1 MEQNVVL
8 CGANSYDQKYYLNQ
22 EFSALPD
29 AVKQE
34 LQIMCVWFTEDIGGI
49 LTLEFEPDGTLIMKT
64 TADDMDYYYDDIGAG
79 LKLHQ
84 LQLIKGTRM
93 ASEYVKEPE
102 ASIFIQLMNMLIWLL
117 IYRTSSSGHRTGA
130 FCFPIT

>member
-34 LQIMCVWFTEDIGGI
+34 LQIMCVWFTEDVGGI

-64 TADDMDYYYDDIGAG
+64 TADDMDYED
-79 LKLHQ
+79 
-84 LQLIKGTRM
+84 RN
-93 ASEYVKEPE
+93 SR
-102 ASIFIQLMNMLIWLL
+102 N
-117 IYRTSSSGHRTGA
+117 
-130 FCFPIT
+130 FPSCCVRADGGGN

>member
-34 LQIMCVWFTEDIGGI
+34 LQIMCVWFTEDVGGI
-49 LTLEFEPDGTLIMKT
+49 LTLEFEPDGTLIMKE
-64 TADDMDYYYDDIGAG
+64 DLYDKNKRAHYEGCREG
-79 LKLHQ
+79 
-84 LQLIKGTRM
+84 GWSFT
-93 ASEYVKEPE
+93 
-102 ASIFIQLMNMLIWLL
+102 W
-117 IYRTSSSGHRTGA
+117 HR
-130 FCFPIT
+130 F

>member
-22 EFSALPD
+22 KFSALPD

-84 LQLIKGTRM
+84 LQRQKRELMSSLEMYYRVMFLNKTVEEAG
-93 ASEYVKEPE
+93 KE
-102 ASIFIQLMNMLIWLL
+102 IL
-117 IYRTSSSGHRTGA
+117 
-130 FCFPIT
+130 

>member
-1 MEQNVVL
+1 MGFCKTRRKHKEEQHGTKCSAL
-8 CGANSYDQKYYLNQ
+8 RSNSYDQKYYLNQ

-64 TADDMDYYYDDIGAG
+64 TADDMDYYYDDIWCR
-79 LKLHQ
+79 
-84 LQLIKGTRM
+84 IKA
-93 ASEYVKEPE
+93 ASVTKTK
-102 ASIFIQLMNMLIWLL
+102 A
-117 IYRTSSSGHRTGA
+117 
-130 FCFPIT
+130 

>member
-49 LTLEFEPDGTLIMKT
+49 LTLEFE
-64 TADDMDYYYDDIGAG
+64 AD
-79 LKLHQ
+79 
-84 LQLIKGTRM
+84 
-93 ASEYVKEPE
+93 
-102 ASIFIQLMNMLIWLL
+102 
-117 IYRTSSSGHRTGA
+117 
-130 FCFPIT
+130 